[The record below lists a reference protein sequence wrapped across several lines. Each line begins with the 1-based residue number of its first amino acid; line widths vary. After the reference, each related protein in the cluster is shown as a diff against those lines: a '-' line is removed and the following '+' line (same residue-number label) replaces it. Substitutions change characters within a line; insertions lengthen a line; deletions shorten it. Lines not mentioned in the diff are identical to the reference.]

1 MWDKIED
8 FKSTKTEKE
17 QKKKIDSRAKV
28 HAYLSYLTW
37 SLPNKTIWW

>member
-17 QKKKIDSRAKV
+17 QKKIDSRAKV